1 MQVDDLAWT
10 MFVLA
15 GLEAPFDIE
24 GPAELV
30 ERTASVGELFTRAA
44 RSR

>member
-24 GPAELV
+24 GPTELV
-30 ERTASVGELFTRAA
+30 ARTAAVGELFSRAA
-44 RSR
+44 GSG